1 MRYGLVIFFVLSFSL
16 IRGQYF
22 HESLDLYSN
31 LRSQLINEQK
41 FKIGFK
47 TYSILKYQNTVP
59 NLLDNFHL
67 ASRFRFNRK
76 QSWILRNTEF
86 GVGFQAFFS
95 GASQVPDVYNKP
107 PVLVKV
113 YEKEGNN
120 NVFSPGVQV
129 IRTLWFSDTT
139 LWRLQVGLG
148 LRYNYIGNERFFSKS
163 YPFGYDLSLY
173 LKYKVFSLQYQH
185 SAHTIY
191 SSYRYKIEDIGDAIE
206 SDKERVSIPDEF
218 RNLSILTLAFGDD
231 YLKKPTKEDKTL
243 YNIYFT
249 FRRDDFS
256 NKDLRSD
263 FSFKNLDY
271 IIGFRINHAGL
282 KINPEFSFTPRY
294 NIDGYSYKCHNYSM
308 LVGYELKQFEIMFGY
323 SHVIYYP
330 QAVDLHSLKEAE
342 DIHCDRVV
350 VSIGYYF

>member
-1 MRYGLVIFFVLSFSL
+1 MRYGLVIFFVLSFSV

-22 HESLDLYSN
+22 HESFDLYSN

-41 FKIGFK
+41 LKIGFK
-47 TYSILKYQNTVP
+47 TYSNLKYQNTVP

-67 ASRFRFNRK
+67 ISRFKFNQKESRM
-76 QSWILRNTEF
+76 LRNTEF
-86 GVGFQAFFS
+86 GIGFQAFFS
-95 GASQVPDVYNKP
+95 GASQVPDVYNKSP
-107 PVLVKV
+107 ILVKV
-113 YEKEGNN
+113 YDKEGIN
-120 NVFSPGVQV
+120 NVFSPGLQI
-129 IRTLWFSDTT
+129 IRTLWLNDTT
-139 LWRLQVGLG
+139 FGRFQVGLG

-173 LKYKVFSLQYQH
+173 FRNKLFSVQYLH
-185 SAHTIY
+185 SSHTIY
-191 SSYRYKIEDIGDAIE
+191 NSYTYKIEEIESVVE
-206 SDKERVSIPDEF
+206 SDKAKVSLPGEF
-218 RNLSILTLAFGDD
+218 RNMSFLTLSVGDD

-263 FSFKNLDY
+263 FSFNNLDY
-271 IIGFRINHAGL
+271 IIGFQINHAGL

-308 LVGYELKQFEIMFGY
+308 LVGYELKQFEIMLGY
-323 SHVIYYP
+323 SHIIYYP
-330 QAVDLHSLKEAE
+330 QAVDMFSLKQAE
-342 DIHCDRVV
+342 DIHCDRL
-350 VSIGYYF
+350 SLSFAYGF